1 MDNLCSLCCVQG
13 SQGKEGEGCASVG
26 SSKRPVKVNCYVKA
40 KEEGGE
46 GARANTMVSPMSSN
60 VDLPK
65 QCSLLSLW
73 D

>member
-1 MDNLCSLCCVQG
+1 MDNLCSLYCVQG
-13 SQGKEGEGCASVG
+13 SQGKEGCARVG
-26 SSKRPVKVNCYVKA
+26 SSKWPVNCDVKA

-46 GARANTMVSPMSSN
+46 GARANTVVSPMSSN